1 MDNIHDIRSI
11 CGHSTHIDKLSM
23 ENTNFR
29 IINQHKN
36 AMCHIQSLENDFYLS
51 ALGSFD
57 HVFHPNMHK
66 LFFDLF
72 NETST
77 NCLTLDIHT

>member
-23 ENTNFR
+23 ENTKFR

-36 AMCHIQSLENDFYLS
+36 AMCHIQSLENDFYLN

-57 HVFHPNMHK
+57 HVF
-66 LFFDLF
+66 
-72 NETST
+72 TQICT
-77 NCLTLDIHT
+77 NYFLICSMKHQQIA

>member
-23 ENTNFR
+23 ENTKFR

-36 AMCHIQSLENDFYLS
+36 AMCHIQSLENDFYLN

-57 HVFHPNMHK
+57 HVFTQICTTYFLICSMKHQQ
-66 LFFDLF
+66 
-72 NETST
+72 
-77 NCLTLDIHT
+77 IA